1 MMKQQAIKTEMLA
14 RIEAAL
20 IEVADIQGQAV
31 ITYSETVFSYEP
43 AREAPRWF
51 VGRRDGNMGE
61 GDTLREAFE
70 NYFGALDLPKIFVSE
85 EGIRGYERP
94 LGIVWKS
101 DDGFRCHLLYAPYSF
116 VKGYTFEEFFA
127 NLVHALRWTY
137 TVLKHE

>member
-1 MMKQQAIKTEMLA
+1 MNIETKMLA

-20 IEVADIQGQAV
+20 IEVADIQGKAI
-31 ITYSETVFSYEP
+31 ITYDETVFSYEP

-70 NYFGALDLPKIFVSE
+70 GCFWALDLPKIFVSE
-85 EGIRGYERP
+85 EGVRDYDQHLGY
-94 LGIVWKS
+94 VTKD
-101 DDGFRCHLLYAPYSF
+101 DDGFRCSLLYAPYSF
-116 VKGYTFEEFFA
+116 VKGGDFEEFFA
-127 NLVHALRWTY
+127 NLVHALRWTH